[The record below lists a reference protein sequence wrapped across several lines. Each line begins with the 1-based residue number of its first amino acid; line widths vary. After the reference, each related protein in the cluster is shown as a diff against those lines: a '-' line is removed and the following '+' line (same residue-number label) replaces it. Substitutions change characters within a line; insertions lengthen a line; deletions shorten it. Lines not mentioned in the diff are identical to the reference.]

1 MVGGGWLVVVDGWWL
16 LPCLGGFCV
25 HSGPEPAAAGAGE
38 DGLLD
43 LLEDPAKESEAQGME
58 NGGSPVDENNIY

>member
-1 MVGGGWLVVVDGWWL
+1 MVGDSCLVWGV
-16 LPCLGGFCV
+16 CCV